1 MEKEG
6 RRMVSFLGGIG
17 DTIALLFG
25 EIFWYF
31 ETIKSSLFAL
41 LYAIGSLLLM
51 LLDFVQS
58 IFRKLAGL
66 DTYYYNGTDF
76 EHEDI
81 LQRLLTTPEILQAM
95 GALIVVGLILLF
107 IFTIVQ
113 FIRVEYT
120 TEGAKNSK
128 GNIIKQSLKSLAMF
142 VIVPLGSLVGIFLSN
157 KILQILDNATKGS
170 NATIAG
176 QIFKICA
183 YDANP
188 VRAGESKYAAGGLI
202 GNATQSVKYLSK
214 YEAYEGKFS
223 FGSYE
228 LSVQGYKRN
237 NSDMI
242 NTMATIAKLQVVATG
257 ETEEGP
263 GNDNIEKYT
272 IFEGTQDIHIKIYL
286 DGSSSTITIKST
298 SLDPTKIAPEYLSGS
313 GTKLANNIDE
323 MFSLSGDDLVRSAIR
338 IGESDNAVVGFVS
351 LSPLTTIR
359 QNAPMNYTNPLAVYY
374 FYNLQDFSFFLMYIV
389 SGFALMCLFKA
400 AFGMVMRLYMCAV
413 LFIISPPIIAMSPLD
428 NGKALGNWKSQFIG
442 QVLAGYGTVV
452 GLNVFLTILPII
464 KKIELFGKNDF
475 TWAIANDFF
484 NGLVQVVFVLVGC
497 YMLKDISKTISGL
510 IGAKDAMESGEG
522 MAKQVTAGAAKIG
535 ALGMAV
541 ATGGASMA
549 MKAAG
554 GIAGKIGSHKAKKA
568 DKANKNLADAEKAEG
583 EAKKDLSN
591 LENKAKIEDVM
602 SRNKKFA
609 GKSFD
614 DLSDD
619 EKADALKTFDG
630 YSDTYKKTV
639 TNRIDKRADIQE
651 AKARV
656 AATGGMVKS
665 AKEDAKAAGEAADR
679 EEQNPVKGAL
689 RKFSKHT
696 SLGGARFATA
706 AMHNITGLVANSGAG
721 KFVKGVMGDMAPTI
735 AGGKGIS
742 AYDNEISG
750 QSDAWKQLISQMGKA
765 KSKKADERDA
775 KKGWSRAAEVDNR
788 SKIAQDGAGQF
799 MKMAI
804 DANAQQQATAAGVKQ
819 GMQEIL
825 NDFKAGIINQDEAKK
840 GLHDK
845 FKEARDSGA
854 LSNDALSSL
863 ASALANFNATGN
875 AGTLQAEI
883 NNKQSFET
891 KMEVAM
897 KDPGLRA
904 QIEKMQRDLEA
915 GKHAVAVQAAKE
927 IKRMLANRGVQ
938 IAGIDEI
945 MEKLAKQASQE
956 KASEKDLKQ
965 MLAILQKLSK

>member
-1 MEKEG
+1 
-6 RRMVSFLGGIG
+6 MVSFLGGII
-17 DTIALLFG
+17 DSIALKFG
-25 EIFWYF
+25 ELLWFF

-66 DTYYYNGTDF
+66 DTYYYGDSNDKF
-76 EHEDI
+76 VHEDI

-120 TEGAKNSK
+120 TEGSKNSK

-214 YEAYEGKFS
+214 YEAYEGS
-223 FGSYE
+223 FGFNAYE
-228 LSVQGYKRN
+228 LYVQGFRRN
-237 NSDMI
+237 DSDMI

-257 ETEEGP
+257 ETEKGP
-263 GNDNIEKYT
+263 GKDNIEKYT
-272 IFEGTQDIHIKIYL
+272 IFEGTQDINIKIYF
-286 DGSSSTITIKST
+286 DGISGTITIKSS
-298 SLDPTKIAPEYLSGS
+298 SLDPTKIAPQYLRGVSGM
-313 GTKLANNIDE
+313 KLANNIDD

-338 IGESDNAVVGFVS
+338 IGASDNAVVGFVS

-359 QNAPMNYTNPLAVYY
+359 QNAPINYTNPLAVYY
-374 FYNLQDFSFFLMYIV
+374 FYNLQDFSYFLMYIV
-389 SGFALMCLFKA
+389 SGFALMCLYKA

-452 GLNVFLTILPII
+452 GLNIFLTILPII
-464 KKIELFGKNDF
+464 KKIKLFGENDF
-475 TWAIANDFF
+475 TWAIASDFF

-541 ATGGASMA
+541 ATGGAGLA

-554 GIAGKIGSHKAKKA
+554 GIAGRIGSHKAKVA

-583 EAKKDLSN
+583 KAQQDLSN

-602 SRNKKFA
+602 SRNKKYA
-609 GKSFD
+609 GKNFD

-619 EKADALKTFDG
+619 EKADALKTFEG

-656 AATGGMVKS
+656 AATGGVVKS
-665 AKEDAKAAGEAADR
+665 ARAEAKAAGEAADN
-679 EEQNPVKGAL
+679 EEQNPVKGVL

-696 SLGGARFATA
+696 SLGGARFTTA

-721 KFVKGVMGDMAPTI
+721 KFVKGVMGDMAPTV

-799 MKMAI
+799 MKMAV
-804 DANAQQQATAAGVKQ
+804 DMNAQQKATAAGVKQ

-825 NDFKAGIINQDEAKK
+825 NDFKAGVINQDEAKK

-845 FKEARDSGA
+845 FKEAKDSGA

-863 ASALANFNATGN
+863 ANALANFNATGN

-883 NNKQSFET
+883 DNKQTFET